1 MNERILNKIQPFIF
15 HSPPPHHSQI
25 YNKEITLSN
34 IEDISSFA
42 RNILCNILQGFKD
55 TEPDN
60 TYCVNDMDG

>member
-1 MNERILNKIQPFIF
+1 MNFEQNSTF
-15 HSPPPHHSQI
+15 HFSFPPLHHSQI

-34 IEDISSFA
+34 IEDVSSFA
-42 RNILCNILQGFKD
+42 RNILLNILQEFKD